1 MRMIRSGRGGVFE
14 IRNGFRGFKKFNGFR
29 GSGSRGSNGSFR
41 FKGLR
46 VQGVRWRRGM
56 CGAALAR
63 MAGAR
68 SHEEALVKTG
78 PITRDPKLTDQL
90 RSAAGAAPRLIAE
103 GFGRYLPGDF
113 ARYLRTANGEL
124 HEIFDALRDGVDR
137 GYFTQNQVVPL
148 QRLSKRAS
156 KAASGLIKYL
166 RTSTAPHESPRKHS
180 RRNEP
185 IRPGPAP
192 EPPEPPEPLEPDLEP
207 HEPDEPLEP
216 A

>member
-1 MRMIRSGRGGVFE
+1 MRVH
-14 IRNGFRGFKKFNGFR
+14 
-29 GSGSRGSNGSFR
+29 
-41 FKGLR
+41 
-46 VQGVRWRRGM
+46 QVRWRGGM
-56 CGAALAR
+56 CDAAVAR

-68 SHEEALVKTG
+68 SPEELIAWQLAYELKLRVYALLKTG
-78 PITRDPKLTDQL
+78 PITRDAKLTDQL

-124 HEIFDALRDGVDR
+124 HETFDALRDGVDR
-137 GYFTQNQVVPL
+137 GYFTQDQVVPL

-166 RTSTAPHESPRKHS
+166 RTSTAPHETRRRHS

-185 IRPGPAP
+185 VRSGPAP
-192 EPPEPPEPLEPDLEP
+192 EPPEPPEPDPEPP
-207 HEPDEPLEP
+207 EPDEPIEP